1 MIKLHQHFYVVILFM
16 DLCFYFADEGIFRKL
31 GFDLTR
37 EVFQIK
43 SYKESKEVKDFSIT
57 FVIDVTGSMADNIAG
72 VIQGTTR
79 FVTEI
84 KQSEQVPEKYI
95 LVTFSDP
102 GL

>member
-1 MIKLHQHFYVVILFM
+1 M
-16 DLCFYFADEGIFRKL
+16 DLCFYFTDEGIFSKL

-37 EVFQIK
+37 EVFKIK

-57 FVIDVTGSMADNIAG
+57 FVIDVTGSMGDNIAG

-79 FVTEI
+79 FVTAI